1 MALQAKEIA
10 SWIAELP
17 GISFT
22 DLSDDRI
29 LGELE
34 ETFRR
39 YPVLVF
45 RDQDLSPAQQADM
58 SRRIGPLE
66 KQLNDRY
73 LHPECSDVLILSNEI
88 RPDGSAVGVVD
99 AGDEWHSDSS
109 HVRCPSKATIL
120 YSVRNP
126 AVGGDTM
133 YCDMTGVY
141 DDLPAKLQDRISGQ
155 YGIHDV
161 SKLKNPRVAV
171 SANRPAARDDY
182 LRFSERHHSVLQPMV
197 RTHPETGRRSLYV
210 SPRFTIG
217 IDGIGDT
224 EAQALLDELF
234 GRMSDERY
242 HYRHK
247 WSDRDLVMWDNRCL
261 NHKAMGGMAPDDIR
275 RMHRTVLAG
284 DEAYF
289 DPMGRPRPS
298 LPGA

>member
-1 MALQAKEIA
+1 MAPQVNEIG
-10 SWIAELP
+10 SWIAEIP

-22 DLSDDRI
+22 DLSDDKI
-29 LGELE
+29 LSELE
-34 ETFRR
+34 EAFRS

-45 RDQDLSPAQQADM
+45 RDQDLSPVQQADM

-66 KQLNDRY
+66 KQLNERY
-73 LHPECSDVLILSNEI
+73 LHPECNDVLILSNEI

-126 AVGGDTM
+126 TAGGDTM
-133 YCDMTGVY
+133 YCNMTEVY
-141 DDLPAKLQDRISGQ
+141 KDLSAELKDRISGQ

-161 SKLKNPRVAV
+161 NKLKNPRVAV

-182 LRFSERHHSVLQPMV
+182 LRFSKTHHSVLQPMV
-197 RTHPETGRRSLYV
+197 RTHPETGRQSLYV

-217 IDGIGDT
+217 IDGADDA

-234 GRMSDERY
+234 DRMSDERY

-261 NHKAMGGMAPDDIR
+261 NHKAMGGMAPNDIR

-284 DEAYF
+284 DEAYY
-289 DPMGRPRPS
+289 DPGNR
-298 LPGA
+298 

>member
-1 MALQAKEIA
+1 MALQVNEIDR
-10 SWIAELP
+10 WIAEITR
-17 GISFT
+17 ISFT

-29 LGELE
+29 LADLE
-34 ETFRR
+34 ETFRS

-45 RDQDLSPAQQADM
+45 RDQDLSPAQQAEM
-58 SRRIGPLE
+58 SRRLGPLE
-66 KQLNDRY
+66 KQLNERY

-126 AVGGDTM
+126 TAGGDTM
-133 YCDMTGVY
+133 YCNMTKVY
-141 DDLPAKLQDRISGQ
+141 DDLPGKLKERISGQ

-161 SKLKNPRVAV
+161 NKLSNPRVAV
-171 SANRPAARDDY
+171 SKNRPAARDDY
-182 LRFSERHHSVLQPMV
+182 LRFSKTHRSVLQPLV
-197 RTHPETGRRSLYV
+197 RTHPETGKQSLYA

-217 IDGIGDT
+217 IDGVDNT

-234 GRMSDERY
+234 SRMSDERY

-261 NHKAMGGMAPDDIR
+261 NHKAMGGMAPNDIR

-284 DEAYF
+284 DEAYY
-289 DPMGRPRPS
+289 RPTDV
-298 LPGA
+298 PG